1 MSTDYI
7 SSFWHHGMQRIKAKG
22 QKTYFIGRN
31 VIPAVEISMIIILSA
46 LKSFQVNSSMEN
58 VRLDFLG
65 LFSYTEA

>member
-1 MSTDYI
+1 
-7 SSFWHHGMQRIKAKG
+7 MQRIKAKG

-65 LFSYTEA
+65 LFSYTGA